1 MILNGFAVIGLAFS
15 GCDVTMAIV
24 LMTLS
29 LTLHGAVS
37 TGALSSVV
45 DIGPNYAGIT
55 LGIVSSLGTMTGF
68 VSPIIVGYLTFEN
81 QSITAWRWIFLI
93 CAAMLLGCG
102 VLYMAFNDTSIQPWN
117 KSSDEDRDDKEM
129 QPLKDGKVFPLEQD
143 TRRLFV
149 EIIDDEAAS
158 EKPEK

>member
-15 GCDVTMAIV
+15 GCDVIMAIV

-29 LTLHGAVS
+29 LMLHGAVS

-81 QSITAWRWIFLI
+81 QSIVAWRWIFLI

-102 VLYMAFNDTSIQPWN
+102 VLYIACNDTSIQPWN
-117 KSSDEDRDDKEM
+117 KSSDENKDDKEL
-129 QPLKDGKVFPLEQD
+129 QPLKGEKQIPLKDGRGFTGNVVD
-143 TRRLFV
+143 GV
-149 EIIDDEAAS
+149 INV